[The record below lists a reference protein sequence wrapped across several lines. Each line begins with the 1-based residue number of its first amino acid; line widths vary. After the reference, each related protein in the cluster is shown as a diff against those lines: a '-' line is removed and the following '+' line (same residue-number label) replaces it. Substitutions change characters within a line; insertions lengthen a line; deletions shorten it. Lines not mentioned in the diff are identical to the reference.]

1 MVAAENSQHDDTAC
15 VADTACIADNAP
27 AASEA
32 PRHIARRLAWV
43 EDLEKSKFG
52 TWDTFSARRD

>member
-1 MVAAENSQHDDTAC
+1 MVAAENSQHDYTAY

-43 EDLEKSKFG
+43 EDLEK
-52 TWDTFSARRD
+52 